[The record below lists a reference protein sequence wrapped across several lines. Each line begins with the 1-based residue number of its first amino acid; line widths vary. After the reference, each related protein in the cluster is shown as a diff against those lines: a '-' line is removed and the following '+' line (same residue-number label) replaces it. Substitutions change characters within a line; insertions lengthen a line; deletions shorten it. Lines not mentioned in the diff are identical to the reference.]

1 LEKVYQFGGKFQ
13 ENIREGA
20 FEGEGKITLLA
31 TLHLQVNAGEHF
43 EESKITS

>member
-31 TLHLQVNAGEHF
+31 TF
-43 EESKITS
+43 TYKSIKIRHDKI